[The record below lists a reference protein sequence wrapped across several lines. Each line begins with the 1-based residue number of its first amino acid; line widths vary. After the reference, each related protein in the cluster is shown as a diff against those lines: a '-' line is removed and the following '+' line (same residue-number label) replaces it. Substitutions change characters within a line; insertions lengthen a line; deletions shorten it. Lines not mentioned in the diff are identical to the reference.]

1 MIQLQTGITSMPPIK
16 HDAIPNSIHNINQNL
31 LYISL
36 LFCSINAA
44 IFELKAVKSASDL

>member
-1 MIQLQTGITSMPPIK
+1 MIQLQTSITSMPPIK
-16 HDAIPNSIHNINQNL
+16 HDVILNLIQNINQNS

-44 IFELKAVKSASDL
+44 IFELKAVRSASDL